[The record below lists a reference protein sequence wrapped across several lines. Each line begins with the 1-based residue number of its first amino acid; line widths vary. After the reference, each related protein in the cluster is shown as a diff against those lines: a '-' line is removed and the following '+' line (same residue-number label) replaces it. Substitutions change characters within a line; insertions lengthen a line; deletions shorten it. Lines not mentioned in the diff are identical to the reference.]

1 MSWYSTNDSFPAAV
15 QRAALPAGT
24 SVHNDYILEKP
35 LRVCGLELTYLARD
49 SRTQQPVYLR
59 ELLPMRWCMR
69 DENGIWTPY
78 HAEAESLFSAVKSGY
93 LAQME
98 RLQMFCEESAVE
110 QILAVFEA
118 GGTVW
123 IASEYAQEYSA
134 AEALAAKL
142 FTPQE
147 AISLLTPVM
156 DTLVGLHE
164 EKLYHGAI
172 SLHSVMLRE
181 DTAVLTSWCSGIREE
196 PLTAEM
202 DVRAVSELLYRMMRE
217 NPQIRAW
224 ILNYTDL
231 EHLDWT
237 SLLQQAGDLMGD
249 SLSTIFGS
257 AVSAVGNVI
266 SGVWSVF
273 VSLVFCFY
281 CLGNKEQLARQG
293 GRILYAVLPE
303 RWADEI
309 IRIFRLTNSTFSNF
323 FSGQC
328 LEVCILGSMF
338 AVTMTVFRM
347 PYVSLVSVLVAVT
360 AFIPIVGAWIGCV
373 FGAFFI
379 LVNDPLQAVG
389 FVVMFLVLQQIENN
403 LVYPRVVGTSVG
415 LPSMWTLFSV
425 SIGGKLM
432 GVAGMVLMIP
442 MVSVIYT
449 LIGDYTGKLVRKKG
463 IAPEKLTDQP
473 PELKSKLK
481 EKRELNRKKR
491 EARRAAQLAEVMKQS
506 FHIPERHPVPDEK
519 KENDND
525 T

>member
-1 MSWYSTNDSFPAAV
+1 MDSNKKNIHSAV
-15 QRAALPAGT
+15 LGAMACIVLYWLLHEPERIHGWIGAGLSLIGPFLIGACLAFILNVPMRAIERFLKKRMKLKNARGASILLT
-24 SVHNDYILEKP
+24 SLLIL
-35 LRVCGLELTYLARD
+35 LVI
-49 SRTQQPVYLR
+49 SFVVYLLIPQLEETVNTIR
-59 ELLPMRWCMR
+59 KQMPYFLERAEELIQRLMR
-69 DENGIWTPY
+69 D
-78 HAEAESLFSAVKSGY
+78 
-93 LAQME
+93 
-98 RLQMFCEESAVE
+98 
-110 QILAVFEA
+110 
-118 GGTVW
+118 
-123 IASEYAQEYSA
+123 
-134 AEALAAKL
+134 
-142 FTPQE
+142 
-147 AISLLTPVM
+147 
-156 DTLVGLHE
+156 
-164 EKLYHGAI
+164 
-172 SLHSVMLRE
+172 
-181 DTAVLTSWCSGIREE
+181 
-196 PLTAEM
+196 
-202 DVRAVSELLYRMMRE
+202 

-224 ILNYTDL
+224 ILNYTDF
-231 EHLDWT
+231 ENLDWT

-257 AVSAVGNVI
+257 AVNVVGNVI

-293 GRILYAVLPE
+293 RRILYAILPE
-303 RWADEI
+303 QWGDEI
-309 IRIFRLTNSTFSNF
+309 IRIFRLINSTFSNF

-328 LEVCILGSMF
+328 LEVCILGTMF

-373 FGAFFI
+373 LGAFFI

-449 LIGDYTGKLVRKKG
+449 LIGDYTGRLVRKKA

-481 EKRELNRKKR
+481 EKREINRKKR
-491 EARRAAQLAEVMKQS
+491 EAKRAAQLAEMMKRS
-506 FHIPERHPVPDEK
+506 FHIAERTDQE
-519 KENDND
+519 DQS
-525 T
+525 

>member
-1 MSWYSTNDSFPAAV
+1 
-15 QRAALPAGT
+15 
-24 SVHNDYILEKP
+24 
-35 LRVCGLELTYLARD
+35 
-49 SRTQQPVYLR
+49 
-59 ELLPMRWCMR
+59 
-69 DENGIWTPY
+69 
-78 HAEAESLFSAVKSGY
+78 
-93 LAQME
+93 
-98 RLQMFCEESAVE
+98 
-110 QILAVFEA
+110 
-118 GGTVW
+118 
-123 IASEYAQEYSA
+123 
-134 AEALAAKL
+134 
-142 FTPQE
+142 
-147 AISLLTPVM
+147 M
-156 DTLVGLHE
+156 DINKKTIH
-164 EKLYHGAI
+164 
-172 SLHSVMLRE
+172 
-181 DTAVLTSWCSGIREE
+181 TAVLGAMGCIVLSWLLHEPERIRGWVGAGLSLLGPFLIGACLAFVLNVPMRAIERFLKKRVKLKNTRGASILLTSLAILLVIAFVVHLLIPQLEE
-196 PLTAEM
+196 TVGTLRRQIPYFLERAE
-202 DVRAVSELLYRMMRE
+202 ELLYRMMRE

-293 GRILYAVLPE
+293 RRILYAVLPE